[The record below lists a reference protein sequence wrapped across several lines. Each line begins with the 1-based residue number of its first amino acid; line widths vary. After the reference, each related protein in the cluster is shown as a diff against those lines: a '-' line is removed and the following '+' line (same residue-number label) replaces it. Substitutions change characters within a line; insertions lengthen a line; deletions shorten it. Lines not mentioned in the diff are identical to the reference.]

1 MPDYVQVKCPKTTTK
16 CYPAAMSGSLKA
28 IDYRLRVVDAELDEL
43 LAGASAVSLEG
54 AKGVGKSATAAERVD
69 VEFRL
74 ESSVV
79 RDLVEADPD
88 RLMDGRRVLL
98 DEWQHLPF
106 TWDLVRRAVDAG
118 ATPGQFLLTGSTS
131 LADPGRHSGA
141 GRILRLRMRP
151 LALSERGYEPSVSLG
166 DILADRR
173 PTISG
178 DTSADLKAYTAEIV
192 ASGFPGIRELP
203 PRIRRAQLDSYLERV
218 VDRDIAE
225 LGSKIRNPSALKRW
239 MRAYAAA
246 TGTTTTYAKIAAS
259 ANPGVREQP
268 SRTTVTAY
276 RDALERLFIL
286 DPLPG
291 WLPTNAH
298 LNELAASPKH
308 HLTDPALAVAL
319 LGLDEDALLAGD
331 DRGGS
336 AFRDGPFLGA
346 LFESLV
352 TLGIRA
358 YAQRCEARVAHFR
371 MHRGDHEVDLIVERR
386 DGRCVGIEVKLSP
399 IVTDDDVRHLVWL
412 RDRIGPELLDAVV
425 ITTGKYAYRRP
436 DGVAVI
442 PAALLGP

>member
-1 MPDYVQVKCPKTTTK
+1 MGD
-16 CYPAAMSGSLKA
+16 SLRA
-28 IDYRLRVVDAELDEL
+28 VNYQWRVVDAELDEL
-43 LAGASAVSLEG
+43 LSGAAAVSLEG

-69 VEFRL
+69 AEFRL
-74 ESSVV
+74 ESSAV
-79 RDLVEADPD
+79 RDLLEADPD

-118 ATPGQFLLTGSTS
+118 TTPGQFLLTGSVS

-151 LALSERGYEPSVSLG
+151 LALSERGYEPSVSL
-166 DILADRR
+166 ADLLTGQRR
-173 PTISG
+173 TITG
-178 DTSADLKAYTAEIV
+178 DTPADLKAYTAEIV

-203 PRIRRAQLDSYLERV
+203 ARIRRAQLDSYLERV

-239 MRAYAAA
+239 MSAYGAA
-246 TGTTTTYAKIAAS
+246 TATTTTYAKVAAA
-259 ANPGVREQP
+259 ANPGIREQP
-268 SRTTVTAY
+268 SRTTLTAY

-298 LNELAASPKH
+298 LNELATSPKH
-308 HLTDPALAVAL
+308 HLVDPALAVAL

-331 DRGGS
+331 DRGKT

-352 TLGIRA
+352 TLSIRV
-358 YAQRCEARVAHFR
+358 YAQRSEARVAHFR

-386 DGRCVGIEVKLSP
+386 DGRCLGVEVKLSP
-399 IVTDDDVRHLVWL
+399 TVTDDDVRHLRWL
-412 RDRIGPELLDAVV
+412 RDRLGPELLDAAV
-425 ITTGKYAYRRP
+425 ITTGKHAYRRP
-436 DGVAVI
+436 DGIAVI
-442 PAALLGP
+442 PAVLLGP

>member
-1 MPDYVQVKCPKTTTK
+1 MSDSLR
-16 CYPAAMSGSLKA
+16 AAR
-28 IDYRLRVVDAELDEL
+28 YRRRVVDVELDEL
-43 LAGASAVSLEG
+43 LAGAAAVSLEG

-69 VEFRL
+69 AEFRL
-74 ESSVV
+74 ESPVV

-88 RLMDGRRVLL
+88 RLADGRRVLL

-118 ATPGQFLLTGSTS
+118 ATPGQFLLTGSAS

-151 LALSERGYEPSVSLG
+151 LALAERGYEPTVSL
-166 DILADRR
+166 ADLLSGQR
-173 PTISG
+173 PTITG
-178 DTSADLKAYTAEIV
+178 DTTVDLKTYASEVV

-203 PRIRRAQLDSYLERV
+203 RRVRRAQLDSYIERV

-225 LGSKIRNPSALKRW
+225 LGSKIRNPSALRRW
-239 MRAYAAA
+239 MSAYGAA
-246 TGTTTTYAKIAAS
+246 TATTTTYAKIAVA
-259 ANPGVREQP
+259 ANPGTREQP
-268 SRTTVTAY
+268 ARATLTAY

-286 DPLPG
+286 DSLPG

-308 HLTDPALAVAL
+308 HLADPALAVAL
-319 LGLDEDALLAGD
+319 LGLDENTLLAGD

-336 AFRDGPFLGA
+336 VFRDGPFLGA

-352 TLGIRA
+352 VLSLRV
-358 YAQRCEARVAHFR
+358 YAQRSEARVAHFR

-386 DGRCVGIEVKLSP
+386 DGRCVGVEVKLSP
-399 IVTDDDVRHLVWL
+399 IVNDDDVRHLLWL
-412 RDRIGPELLDAVV
+412 RDKLGPDLLDAAIV
-425 ITTGKYAYRRP
+425 TTGKHAYRRP
-436 DGVAVI
+436 DGIAVI